1 MVTELHVLDQFS
13 GKKYIFRVVFH
24 SKIFGIFCIL
34 KGFSSCVGEHVSTN
48 RVLVTIFN
56 IGRLNLI
63 AKIELYSLLDSL
75 IKMV

>member
-1 MVTELHVLDQFS
+1 MLDQFS
-13 GKKYIFRVVFH
+13 GKKHFFRVVFL
-24 SKIFGIFCIL
+24 SKIFVIFFIL
-34 KGFSSCVGEHVSTN
+34 KGFSSFGGEHVSTN

-56 IGRLNLI
+56 MGWFNVM